1 MSQARVMLLKGLN
14 QEHQGRVFE
23 VKDRLMMGR
32 SRKCDVL
39 LEDGLVSRN
48 HAVFEVSNQ
57 QLLLRDLSSRNGTF
71 LNQEPIEGQV
81 TLQHG
86 DKVRVGRSEF
96 LFLDPNMMSASHFE
110 LVDDAEFTF
119 SEPVIK
125 KDLTINAA
133 HITDSFLLYDRR
145 GGSNDEHKHSEINA
159 SSKGTPQWF
168 EVLFLI
174 NREIQTQSD
183 IKELSLLVSQ
193 RLLSVLDGDRCVIAL
208 LNDEGDLEL
217 HSICEANPN
226 PDQTSPVKLSR
237 AITEQVIEGRC
248 AINVNDISQDK
259 RFEESDSLLLSSLR
273 SFLVAPIMIGS
284 QVIGLIEVSRSDVVN
299 AFSEA
304 GLDLLSVVGSMLAGA
319 IKHTEQLKK
328 REAHITELQE
338 AQRQLELAQQDLV
351 RSQQLAVLGR
361 MASSINHEI
370 GNLLMPLLE
379 HHTTKAED
387 GLDDEDDFELFSS
400 EELAYSCT
408 QIKSLIEDIKHFS
421 RGTDRLP
428 QMSRCDLTE
437 QVLKATHFVQI
448 DQELFPRSGPNKVE
462 FELQCEGHP
471 KVIIDPLQI
480 GRVIINLLRNAAQAM
495 RGQEEPPRIT
505 IRVGAN
511 MGEAFIEITDNGPG
525 IPEEVR
531 NKLFEPFIST
541 KGDQGLG
548 LGLDISRKIVNHHG
562 GTIDF
567 TLGETRGTTFKI
579 SLSLNPTIKT
589 SNVDLLNEV
598 SSIPS
603 LPTASDE
610 L

>member
-1 MSQARVMLLKGLN
+1 MSKSSVMLLKGLN
-14 QEHQGRVFE
+14 QEHQGRIFDI
-23 VKDRLMMGR
+23 KDRLMMGR

-48 HAVFEVSNQ
+48 HAVFEVVDD
-57 QLLLRDLSSRNGTF
+57 QLYLSDLSSRNGTF
-71 LNQEPIEGQV
+71 LNQDPIEGR
-81 TLQHG
+81 LLLKHG

-96 LFLDPNMMSASHFE
+96 LFLDPTMLSASHFE

-133 HITDSFLLYDRR
+133 HITDSFLLYERR
-145 GGSNDEHKHSEINA
+145 GSSADEGELEDSPEQH
-159 SSKGTPQWF
+159 GPQWF

-174 NREIQTQSD
+174 NREIQTQTD
-183 IKELSLLVSQ
+183 IKEMSLAVSQ
-193 RLLSVLDGDRCVIAL
+193 RLLSVLDGDRCIVAL
-208 LNDEGDLEL
+208 FNEGDKLEL

-226 PDQTSPVKLSR
+226 PEQTTPVKISKT
-237 AITEQVIEGRC
+237 IMEQVIEGRC

-259 RFEESDSLLLSSLR
+259 RFEESDSLLLSKIR

-284 QVIGLIEVSRSDVVN
+284 QVLGLIEVSRSDVVN

-304 GLDLLSVVGSMLAGA
+304 GLDLLSVVGSMIGGA
-319 IKHTEQLKK
+319 ITHTEQFKNQ
-328 REAHITELQE
+328 EAHIAELKE
-338 AQRQLELAQQDLV
+338 AQRQLQLAQQDLV
-351 RSQQLAVLGR
+351 HSQQLAVLGR

-379 HHTTKAED
+379 HHTAKVDGED
-387 GLDDEDDFELFSS
+387 DDEFEIFTS
-400 EELAYSCT
+400 EELSYSCT

-421 RGTDRLP
+421 RGTDRMP
-428 QMSRCDLTE
+428 QMSRCDLGE
-437 QVLKATHFVQI
+437 QVIKATRFVQI
-448 DQELFPRSGPNKVE
+448 DRDLFPQIGPNKIS
-462 FELQCEGHP
+462 FHMDCEGNP

-495 RGQEEPPRIT
+495 RGQAESAEIH
-505 IRVGAN
+505 IRVRSN
-511 MGEAFIEITDNGPG
+511 HGEAFVEVQDNGPG

-531 NKLFEPFIST
+531 TKLFEPFIST

-548 LGLDISRKIVNHHG
+548 LGLDISRKIVINHG
-562 GTIDF
+562 GTLNF
-567 TLGETRGTTFKI
+567 TLAPQRGTIFRI
-579 SLSLNPTIKT
+579 SLLLNPTLK
-589 SNVDLLNEV
+589 SANPDLISKI

-610 L
+610 MQ

>member
-1 MSQARVMLLKGLN
+1 MSEAVVMLLKGLN

-23 VKDRLMMGR
+23 IKDRLMMGR

-48 HAVFEVSNQ
+48 HAIFEVVGTHLVLS
-57 QLLLRDLSSRNGTF
+57 DLSSRNGTF
-71 LNQEPIEGQV
+71 LNQEPIEGQI

-96 LFLDPNMMSASHFE
+96 LFLDPSMLSASHFE

-125 KDLTINAA
+125 KDLTINAT
-133 HITDSFLLYDRR
+133 HITDSFLLHERR
-145 GGSNDEHKHSEINA
+145 GGSSDEA
-159 SSKGTPQWF
+159 SIHVEEKLKSSPQWF

-174 NREIQTQSD
+174 NREIQIQSD
-183 IKELSLLVSQ
+183 LKELSLAVSQ
-193 RLLSVLDGDRCVIAL
+193 RLLDVLDGDRCVIAL
-208 LNDEGDLEL
+208 LSEEDDLEL
-217 HSICEANPN
+217 HSICESTANS
-226 PDQTSPVKLSR
+226 DQTSPVKLSR
-237 AITEQVIEGRC
+237 AITQQVLDGRC

-259 RFEESDSLLLSSLR
+259 RFEESDSLLLSKIR

-284 QVIGLIEVSRSDVVN
+284 QVLGLIEVSRSDVVN

-319 IKHTEQLKK
+319 IKHTEQLK
-328 REAHITELQE
+328 RQQAHIAELKE
-338 AQRQLELAQQDLV
+338 AQRQVELAQQDLV

-379 HHTTKAED
+379 HHTAR
-387 GLDDEDDFELFSS
+387 DEEEVDDDFELFSS

-437 QVLKATHFVQI
+437 QVLKATQFVQI
-448 DQELFPRSGPNKVE
+448 DRDLFPISGPNKIS
-462 FELQCEGHP
+462 FELACDGHP
-471 KVIIDPLQI
+471 KVIVDPLQI

-495 RGQEEPPRIT
+495 RGQLEPAEIN
-505 IRVGAN
+505 IRVGAAD
-511 MGEAFIEITDNGPG
+511 GEAFVEVQDNGPG

-531 NKLFEPFIST
+531 DQLFEPFIST

-548 LGLDISRKIVNHHG
+548 LGLDISRKIVANHG
-562 GTIDF
+562 GTINF
-567 TLGETRGTTFKI
+567 TLGEERGTTFKI
-579 SLSLNPTIKT
+579 SLLLNPTLK
-589 SNVDLLNEV
+589 SDQSELLGHIA
-598 SSIPS
+598 SIPS
-603 LPTASDE
+603 VPTASDE
-610 L
+610 FP

>member
-1 MSQARVMLLKGLN
+1 MSNASAMLLKGLN
-14 QEHQGRVFE
+14 QEHQGRIFE
-23 VKDRLMMGR
+23 IKDTLMMGR

-48 HAVFEVSNQ
+48 HAVFEVEGQRLYLS
-57 QLLLRDLSSRNGTF
+57 DLSSRNGTF
-71 LNQEPIEGQV
+71 HNQEPIEGKV
-81 TLQHG
+81 LLNHG
-86 DKVRVGRSEF
+86 DKVRIGRSEF
-96 LFLDPNMMSASHFE
+96 IFLDPNLLSASHFE
-110 LVDDAEFTF
+110 LVDDADYTF

-133 HITDSFLLYDRR
+133 HITDSFLIHERR
-145 GGSNDEHKHSEINA
+145 GGSSDDHESPVSELE
-159 SSKGTPQWF
+159 KRGPQWF

-174 NREIQTQSD
+174 NREIQTQTD
-183 IKELSLLVSQ
+183 IKKMSLAVSQ
-193 RLLSVLDGDRCVIAL
+193 RLLSVLDGDRCIVAL
-208 LNDEGDLEL
+208 IDGEGKLDL

-226 PDQTSPVKLSR
+226 PEKSTPVKLSK
-237 AITEQVIEGRC
+237 AIMEQVIEGRC

-259 RFEESDSLLLSSLR
+259 RFEESNSLLLSKIR

-284 QVIGLIEVSRSDVVN
+284 QVLGLIEVSRSDVVN

-304 GLDLLSVVGSMLAGA
+304 GLDLLSVVGSMIAGA
-319 IKHTEQLKK
+319 IKSNEQLQKQ
-328 REAHITELQE
+328 EAHIKELTE
-338 AQRQLELAQQDLV
+338 AQRQLQLAQQDLV

-379 HHTTKAED
+379 HHTNQVD
-387 GLDDEDDFELFSS
+387 DDEDDFEMFTS

-428 QMSRCDLTE
+428 QMSRCDLSE
-437 QVLKATHFVQI
+437 QVVKATRFVQI
-448 DQELFPRSGPNKVE
+448 DRDLFPRSGPNKIE
-462 FELQCEGHP
+462 FTLDCQGNP

-495 RGQEEPPRIT
+495 RGQDEPARIE
-505 IRVGAN
+505 IRVGSDA
-511 MGEAFIEITDNGPG
+511 GEAFVEVQDNGPG

-541 KGDQGLG
+541 KGEQGLG
-548 LGLDISRKIVNHHG
+548 LGLDISRKIVINHG
-562 GTIDF
+562 GTLDF
-567 TLGETRGTTFKI
+567 RLDEQRGTIFKI
-579 SLSLNPTIKT
+579 SLALNPTLKSATPELINQIA
-589 SNVDLLNEV
+589 SLP
-598 SSIPS
+598 SIP
-603 LPTASDE
+603 TVSDE
-610 L
+610 ITKP

>member
-1 MSQARVMLLKGLN
+1 MSQSSVMLLKGLN
-14 QEHQGRVFE
+14 QEHQGRIFE
-23 VKDRLMMGR
+23 IKGRLMMGR

-48 HAVFEVSNQ
+48 HAVFEVSGD
-57 QLLLRDLSSRNGTF
+57 QLYLNDLSSRNGTF
-71 LNQEPIEGQV
+71 LNQDPIEGRI
-81 TLQHG
+81 LLKHG

-96 LFLDPNMMSASHFE
+96 LFLDPAMLSASHFE

-133 HITDSFLLYDRR
+133 HITDSFLLYERR
-145 GGSNDEHKHSEINA
+145 GGSADESELE
-159 SSKGTPQWF
+159 SSLKQRGPQWF

-174 NREIQTQSD
+174 NREIQTQTD
-183 IKELSLLVSQ
+183 IKEMSLAVSR
-193 RLLSVLDGDRCVIAL
+193 RLLNVLDGDRCIVAL
-208 LNDEGDLEL
+208 FTEENKLDL

-226 PDQTSPVKLSR
+226 PEQTTPVKISKT
-237 AITEQVIEGRC
+237 IMEQVIEGRC

-259 RFEESDSLLLSSLR
+259 RFEESDSLLLSKIR

-284 QVIGLIEVSRSDVVN
+284 QVLGLIEVSRSDVVN

-304 GLDLLSVVGSMLAGA
+304 GLDLLSVVGSMIGGA
-319 IKHTEQLKK
+319 IKHTEQFQKQ
-328 REAHITELQE
+328 EAHIAELKE
-338 AQRQLELAQQDLV
+338 AQRQLQLAQQDLV
-351 RSQQLAVLGR
+351 HSQQLAVLGR

-379 HHTTKAED
+379 HHTAKTEEESD
-387 GLDDEDDFELFSS
+387 DDFEIFTS

-428 QMSRCDLTE
+428 QMSRCDLAE
-437 QVLKATHFVQI
+437 QVIKATRFVQI
-448 DQELFPRSGPNKVE
+448 DRDLFPRSGANKINFSLE
-462 FELQCEGHP
+462 CEGNP

-495 RGQEEPPRIT
+495 RGQSEPAGIR
-505 IRVGAN
+505 IRVGSID
-511 MGEAFIEITDNGPG
+511 GEAFVEVEDNGPG

-531 NKLFEPFIST
+531 TKLFEPFIST

-548 LGLDISRKIVNHHG
+548 LGLDISRKIVLNHG
-562 GTIDF
+562 GSLSF
-567 TLGETRGTTFKI
+567 SLAQERGTIFKM
-579 SLSLNPTIKT
+579 SLLLNPTLK
-589 SNVDLLNEV
+589 SVNSDLINKIA
-598 SSIPS
+598 SIPS
-603 LPTASDE
+603 IPTASDE
-610 L
+610 MQ

>member
-1 MSQARVMLLKGLN
+1 MSQTGVMLLKGLN
-14 QEHQGRVFE
+14 QEHQGRIFE

-48 HAVFEVSNQ
+48 HAVFEVSNR
-57 QLLLRDLSSRNGTF
+57 QLVLRDLSSRNGTF
-71 LNQEPIEGQV
+71 LNQEQIEGQV

-96 LFLDPNMMSASHFE
+96 LFLDPTMMSASHFE

-133 HITDSFLLYDRR
+133 HITDSFLLHDRR
-145 GGSNDEHKHSEINA
+145 GGSSDEYEQSLVN
-159 SSKGTPQWF
+159 SSKGAPQWF

-174 NREIQTQSD
+174 NREIQTESN
-183 IKELSLLVSQ
+183 IKELSLAVSQ

-208 LNDEGDLEL
+208 LNDDEELEL

-319 IKHTEQLKK
+319 IKQTEQLKK
-328 REAHITELQE
+328 QEAHISELQE
-338 AQRQLELAQQDLV
+338 AQRQLQLAQQDLV

-379 HHTTKAED
+379 HHTIKAEGGED
-387 GLDDEDDFELFSS
+387 GDDEFELFSS

-437 QVLKATHFVQI
+437 QVVKATQFVQI
-448 DQELFPRSGPNKVE
+448 DRDLFPRSGPNKID

-495 RGQEEPPRIT
+495 RGQSEAAYIK
-505 IRVGAN
+505 IKVGSN
-511 MGEAFIEITDNGPG
+511 EGEAFVEIADNGSG

-531 NKLFEPFIST
+531 NRLFEPFIST

-548 LGLDISRKIVNHHG
+548 LGLDISRKIVTNHG

-567 TLGETRGTTFKI
+567 TLGEDRGTTFRI
-579 SLSLNPTIKT
+579 LLSLNPTIKT
-589 SNVDLLNEV
+589 SNKDLLKQV

>member
-1 MSQARVMLLKGLN
+1 MINHSSAMLLKGLN
-14 QEHQGRVFE
+14 QEHQGRIFE
-23 VKDRLMMGR
+23 IKDKLMMGR
-32 SRKCDVL
+32 SRKCDVQ

-48 HAVFEVSNQ
+48 HAVFEVIDR
-57 QLLLRDLSSRNGTF
+57 QLYLSDLSSRNGTF
-71 LNQEPIEGQV
+71 HNQEPIEGQV
-81 TLQHG
+81 LLSHG
-86 DKVRVGRSEF
+86 DKVRIGRSEF
-96 LFLDPNMMSASHFE
+96 IFLDPSLLSASHFE
-110 LVDDAEFTF
+110 LVDDADYTF

-133 HITDSFLLYDRR
+133 HITDSFLLHERR
-145 GGSNDEHKHSEINA
+145 GGSSDELESPESELA
-159 SSKGTPQWF
+159 KRGPQWF

-183 IKELSLLVSQ
+183 IKEMSLAVSQ
-193 RLLSVLDGDRCVIAL
+193 RLLSVLDGDRCVVAL
-208 LNDEGDLEL
+208 IDGEGKLDL

-226 PDQTSPVKLSR
+226 PDQSTPVKLSK
-237 AITEQVIEGRC
+237 AIMEQVIEGRC

-259 RFEESDSLLLSSLR
+259 RFEESNSLLLSKIR

-284 QVIGLIEVSRSDVVN
+284 QVLGLIEVSRSDVVN

-304 GLDLLSVVGSMLAGA
+304 GLDLLSVVGSMIGGA
-319 IKHTEQLKK
+319 IKSNEQLQKQ
-328 REAHITELQE
+328 EAHIKELKE
-338 AQRQLELAQQDLV
+338 AQRQLQLAQQDLV

-379 HHTTKAED
+379 HHTNQSEE
-387 GLDDEDDFELFSS
+387 DEDDDFEMFTS

-428 QMSRCDLTE
+428 QMSRCDLGE
-437 QVLKATHFVQI
+437 QVLKATRFVQI
-448 DQELFPRSGPNKVE
+448 DRDLFPRSGPNKIE
-462 FELQCEGHP
+462 FSLDCQGHP

-495 RGQEEPPRIT
+495 RGQDEMSWID
-505 IRVGAN
+505 IRVGSDE
-511 MGEAFIEITDNGPG
+511 GEAFVEVRDNGPG

-531 NKLFEPFIST
+531 HKLFEPFIST

-548 LGLDISRKIVNHHG
+548 LGLDISRKIVLNHG
-562 GTIDF
+562 GTLEF
-567 TLGETRGTTFKI
+567 QLAENRGTIFKI
-579 SLSLNPTIKT
+579 SLALNPTLRSATPELMNQIA
-589 SNVDLLNEV
+589 SL
-598 SSIPS
+598 PS
-603 LPTASDE
+603 VPTASDE